1 MWLIYLSFPRN
12 LMIPDRD
19 RPAAITFTETHLSV
33 TLANQRQ
40 ITIPLVNYPALLNA
54 TSKQRANVQLSLGG
68 VYWPDLHLDIS
79 LLELLGG
86 TTSASH
92 SHKPRFCEG

>member
-1 MWLIYLSFPRN
+1 
-12 LMIPDRD
+12 MIPDRD
-19 RPAAITFTETHLSV
+19 RPTTITFTDVDLQI

-54 TSKQRANVQLSLGG
+54 TSEQRAKVQLSLGG
-68 VYWPDLHLDIS
+68 VYWPDLNLDFS
-79 LLELLGG
+79 LLELLSG
-86 TTSASH
+86 TTSPTR